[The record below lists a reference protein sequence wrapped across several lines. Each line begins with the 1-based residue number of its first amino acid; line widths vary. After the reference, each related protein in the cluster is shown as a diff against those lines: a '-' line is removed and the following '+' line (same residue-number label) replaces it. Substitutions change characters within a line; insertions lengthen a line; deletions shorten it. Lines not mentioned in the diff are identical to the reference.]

1 MIITFITTIRHN
13 VGDDFVRDGLKYLI
27 KKAVKN
33 SPIRFFNIHKHV
45 PLTARIGM
53 GSLRRFKKL
62 QKFDDLLP
70 LYVTTDRVLK
80 ADWLVQSGAPI
91 YWCHDAANAHC
102 YDNEWFAP
110 LVKRR
115 QQHSAAVFLNIAGGS
130 CQTFF
135 SDGSEVCPDCRTYI
149 RELYTLAKT
158 TTLRDRIAQKMLNSS
173 GFDAPVLPCTSLFAA
188 EEYSLQSREEQ
199 YVVVNFM
206 KRGAHYTFKQEIEEQ
221 KWRSEFSRFYYKLK
235 QYEKVVMCCHN
246 REEVLL
252 AKQFDPQCELFFEAP
267 DSTAYLQFY
276 AGAKFG
282 IVNRIHGALAMASFG
297 KPSLVVG
304 SDTRT
309 QMIKEIGLPIL
320 YVNDADEESL
330 FAGYQTLY
338 ALKRTFPERM
348 KEIKTNAFLEY
359 MNVLD
364 G

>member
-27 KKAVKN
+27 KRAVKN
-33 SPIRFFNIHKHV
+33 NNIKFFNIHKHV

-53 GSLRRFKKL
+53 GSLRRFKAL
-62 QKFDDLLP
+62 QKVDDLLP
-70 LYVTTDRVLK
+70 LNLTSDRVLK

-91 YWCHDAANAHC
+91 YWCHETAKAHC
-102 YDNEWFAP
+102 YDNEWFVP
-110 LVKRR
+110 LVQRR
-115 QQHSAAVFLNIAGGS
+115 QQHSAAEFLNIAGGS

-135 SDGSEVCPDCRTYI
+135 SDGSEVCLDCQAYI
-149 RELYTLAKT
+149 RELFTLAKT
-158 TTLRDRIAQKMLNSS
+158 TTLRDRIAQKMLNFS

-188 EEYSLQSREEQ
+188 DEYSLQSREDQ

-206 KRGAHYTFKQEIEEQ
+206 QRGAHYTFKQEINEQ
-221 KWRSEFSRFYYKLK
+221 KWRTEFNRFYHKIK
-235 QYEKVVMCCHN
+235 QSEKVVICCHN
-246 REEVLL
+246 REEYLL
-252 AKQFDPQCELFFEAP
+252 ARQLDPQGDIFYAAP
-267 DSTAYLQFY
+267 DSTAYLQFF

-297 KPSLVVG
+297 KPALVIG

-309 QMIKEIGLPIL
+309 QMIKEIGLPVL

-330 FAGYQTLY
+330 FDGYRALN
-338 ALKRTFPERM
+338 ALKNTFPGYM
-348 KEIKTNAFLEY
+348 KEIKAKALHEY
-359 MNVLD
+359 MNALK